1 MFAMI
6 LRLAQRAGRASVGR
20 TSVLRHSV
28 VLGDLCGKAKTVQ
41 ALAADF
47 SLFLNDALDLLRLS
61 LVILAILNKI
71 SEGLLFSEDRHS
83 FSV

>member
-6 LRLAQRAGRASVGR
+6 LRLAQRAGRASVSR
-20 TSVLRHSV
+20 TSVFRHSV

-41 ALAADF
+41 ALTADF
-47 SLFLNDALDLLRLS
+47 SFFLDNALDLLRLS
-61 LVILAILNKI
+61 LVILAVLDKI
-71 SEGLLFSEDRHS
+71 SEGLLLGEDRHF